1 MRTLD
6 RYIFKE
12 ISLSWIAVTVVL
24 LVIMVANVLAR
35 ILSKVTDGSL
45 PADALFLLVG
55 VKVVNLLVT
64 LIPLGLYLGILL
76 AFGRLYRDSEMSAIA
91 ACGTGLGALYRP
103 TVANGVI
110 GMLLITLL
118 TFWASPW
125 AARYERQVT
134 EKIAAQSVV
143 SLLDAGR
150 FVEILNGGAVVFTE
164 TLSEGKEQFNKV
176 FVHRDLEDGA
186 FEVETAEYAIYQRDE
201 ETNEEF
207 IVFVNGVSTISKPGA
222 DSYQQTRFERH
233 GVRIPRNEQDSR
245 ALENSAKSFS
255 ELISSDDLRSK
266 AELQWRFS
274 IPVAALLLALLAI
287 PLSYTSPRQGRYSK
301 IAIAILIYVPYANL
315 LVLSRKWVAAGTI
328 PPWVGLVWVHLL
340 VIVLILFLTI
350 RRYGTGWLFGYRH
363 KVAAST
369 AATS

>member
-1 MRTLD
+1 MKTLD

-12 ISLSWIAVTVVL
+12 ISTSWFAVTVVL

-55 VKVVNLLVT
+55 VKVINLLVT
-64 LIPLGLYLGILL
+64 LIPLGLYLGVLL

-103 TVANGVI
+103 AVMNGVI

-125 AARYERQVT
+125 AARYETRLT
-134 EKIAAQSVV
+134 EKIASQSIG
-143 SLLDAGR
+143 SALDAGR

-164 TLSEGKEQFNKV
+164 SLSNGKEQFNQV
-176 FVHRDLEDGA
+176 FVHRDLEDGS

-201 ETNEEF
+201 QTDEEF
-207 IVFVNGVSTISKPGA
+207 IVFVDGVSTIAKPGA
-222 DSYQQTRFERH
+222 DSYQQTRFARH
-233 GVRIPRNEQDSR
+233 GVRIPRDEQVSR
-245 ALENSAKSFS
+245 GLENSAKSLT
-255 ELISSDDLRSK
+255 ELLGSDDLHSK

-274 IPVAALLLALLAI
+274 IPLAALLLALLAI

-301 IAIAILIYVPYANL
+301 IAVAILIYVPYANL

-328 PPWVGLVWVHLL
+328 PPWVGLMWVHLL
-340 VIVLILFLTI
+340 VIALILFLTI
-350 RRYGTGWLFGYRH
+350 RRYGVGWLPGNRSS
-363 KVAAST
+363 VPLV
-369 AATS
+369 